1 MKITKRQLKRIIKE
15 EKAKLLAEVEYFGS
29 DVDMV
34 VKELMAMLNS
44 ERDVVSRNATIYD
57 IIDQLEELVQQG
69 Q

>member
-1 MKITKRQLKRIIKE
+1 MKVTKKQLRRIIKE

-29 DVDMV
+29 DVDMA
-34 VKELMAMLNS
+34 VKELMAMLSS